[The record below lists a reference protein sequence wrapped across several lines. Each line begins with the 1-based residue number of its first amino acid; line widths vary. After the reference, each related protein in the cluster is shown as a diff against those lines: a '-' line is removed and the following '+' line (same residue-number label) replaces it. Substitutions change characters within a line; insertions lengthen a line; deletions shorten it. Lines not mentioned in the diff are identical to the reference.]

1 MLTIVGDV
9 DPVLVV
15 RDLKKIGKVPEII
28 SVGPPKP
35 PEYCEEFKF
44 RECRPCPP
52 SCKECQLI
60 FTTYRYNDGRTCSIL
75 WELYWECLNLYLY
88 ISVLYI
94 LYQMSV
100 LATWMH
106 AVLACI
112 LMSVSSLPSAI
123 YIHPHYDG
131 WLCYIQW
138 ECNPACICVVSNVL
152 SWCK

>member
-60 FTTYRYNDGRTCSIL
+60 FTTYPYNDGRTCSIL